1 MTSLADATAA
11 PVQFTMGDK
20 TLKLAPLTDA
30 DFGEYE
36 RYLQDRYVSVAKRNC
51 TDMSETI
58 QVALLKEAIDTAAH
72 ITITSV
78 KGQDLMT
85 SMDAVVRFVWMHCRK
100 HQPDLTEATL
110 FQWLSDEEVH
120 KQVMDKIEF
129 LHAEHSSRDAKKKR
143 TQKKKVPTKRS
154 RT

>member
-51 TDMSETI
+51 ADMSESI
-58 QVALLKEAIDTAAH
+58 QIALLKEVIDTAAH
-72 ITITSV
+72 ITLTSV
-78 KGQDLMT
+78 KGQELMT
-85 SMDAVVRFVWMHCRK
+85 SMEAVVRFVWLHCRK
-100 HQPDLTEATL
+100 HQPDLSETTL
-110 FQWLSDEEVH
+110 YEWLSDDAVH
-120 KQVMDKIEF
+120 EQIMNKIEF
-129 LHAEHSSRDAKKKR
+129 LHAEHSSRSAKKKR
-143 TQKKKVPTKRS
+143 TRKKKIPTKRS
-154 RT
+154 RA

>member
-11 PVQFTMGDK
+11 PVQFAMGDK
-20 TLKLAPLTDA
+20 TLRLSPLTDA

-51 TDMSETI
+51 TDMSEAI
-58 QVALLKEAIDTAAH
+58 QIALMKEVIDTAAH

-85 SMDAVVRFVWMHCRK
+85 SMEAVVRFVWMHCRK
-100 HQPDLTEATL
+100 YQPELTEATL
-110 FQWLSDEEVH
+110 FEWLSDDDVH
-120 KQVMDKIEF
+120 KQIMDKIEF
-129 LHAEHSSRDAKKKR
+129 LHAEHSSGSVKKKR
-143 TQKKKVPTKRS
+143 TRKKKIPTRRS